1 MKDIIKIISKPI
13 EDEILIFNQF
23 FKETLQSDVKL
34 INYVINYIIRLK
46 GKKFRPILSLL
57 CAKLNGD
64 DCNDRT
70 YLSASIVE
78 ILHVATLLHDDVVD
92 ESDMRRSWP
101 SVHKIWK
108 NKLSILVGDYMFSKA
123 LVNTASLN
131 DLDSIQELSVL
142 SKRLSEGEILQIQK
156 AYKKDMD
163 EETYFK
169 MIADKTASLISV
181 SCYLGYK
188 STQNN
193 QDFNKSIKDFGEYLG
208 IAYQLKDDLFDITGN
223 INDLGKPTS
232 LDIKKNI
239 LTLPYIYMLNNLNDS
254 KRRKLLRQLK
264 YYANKRNLNK
274 IKHIIMEHGG
284 IDYTENKINEFSEKA
299 INILGNFS
307 DSKYKD
313 ALISIVEF
321 NKSRKY

>member
-13 EDEILIFNQF
+13 DNELLMINQF

-34 INYVINYIIRLK
+34 INYVIIYIIRLK
-46 GKKFRPILSLL
+46 GKKFRPILCLL
-57 CAKLNGD
+57 CAKLNGH

-78 ILHVATLLHDDVVD
+78 ILHVATLLHDDVID
-92 ESDMRRSWP
+92 ESDIRRSWP

-108 NKLSILVGDYMFSKA
+108 NKLSILVGDYKFSKA
-123 LVNTASLN
+123 LINTASLN
-131 DLDSIQELSVL
+131 DLDSIKELSAL
-142 SKRLSEGEILQIQK
+142 SRRLSEGEILQIQK

-169 MIADKTASLISV
+169 MIADKTASLISA

-188 STQNN
+188 SNQNN
-193 QDFNKSIKDFGEYLG
+193 EDLNESIKKFGEYLG
-208 IAYQLKDDLFDITGN
+208 IAYQLTDDLFDITGN
-223 INDLGKPTS
+223 INVLGKPTS
-232 LDIKKNI
+232 LDVKKNI
-239 LTLPYIYMLNNLNDS
+239 LTLPYIHMLNNLNNS
-254 KRRKLLRQLK
+254 EKKKILRQLK
-264 YYANKRNLNK
+264 YNANKRDLNK
-274 IKHIIMEHGG
+274 VKNIIKDHGG

-321 NKSRKY
+321 NKNRNY

>member
-1 MKDIIKIISKPI
+1 MKSIIKIISKPI
-13 EDEILIFNQF
+13 DDELIIFNQF

-46 GKKFRPILSLL
+46 GKKFRPILCLL
-57 CAKLNGD
+57 CAKLNGH
-64 DCNDRT
+64 DCNEKT

-78 ILHVATLLHDDVVD
+78 ILHVATLLHDDVID
-92 ESDMRRSWP
+92 ESDIRRSWP

-131 DLDSIQELSVL
+131 DLDSIKELSVL
-142 SKRLSEGEILQIQK
+142 SNRLSEGEILQIQK

-163 EETYFK
+163 EKIYFK
-169 MIADKTASLISV
+169 MIADKTASLISA

-193 QDFNKSIKDFGEYLG
+193 QDFNESIKKFGEYLG

-254 KRRKLLRQLK
+254 ERRKLLRQLK
-264 YYANKRNLNK
+264 YYVNKRELNK
-274 IKHIIMEHGG
+274 VKNIIKEHGG
-284 IDYTENKINEFSEKA
+284 IDYTENKINKFSEKA
-299 INILGNFS
+299 IDILDNFS

-313 ALISIVEF
+313 ALISIIEF
-321 NKSRKY
+321 NKNRNY

>member
-1 MKDIIKIISKPI
+1 MKNIIKMISKPI
-13 EDEILIFNQF
+13 DDELLIFNQF

-46 GKKFRPILSLL
+46 GKKFRPILCLL
-57 CAKLNGD
+57 CAKLNGH
-64 DCNDRT
+64 DCNEKT

-92 ESDMRRSWP
+92 ESDIRRSWP

-131 DLDSIQELSVL
+131 DLDSIKELSVL

-163 EETYFK
+163 EKTYFK
-169 MIADKTASLISV
+169 MVADKTASLISS

-193 QDFNKSIKDFGEYLG
+193 QDFNESIKNFGEYLG

-254 KRRKLLRQLK
+254 ERRKLLRQLK

-274 IKHIIMEHGG
+274 IKNIIMEHGG

-321 NKSRKY
+321 NKSRNY